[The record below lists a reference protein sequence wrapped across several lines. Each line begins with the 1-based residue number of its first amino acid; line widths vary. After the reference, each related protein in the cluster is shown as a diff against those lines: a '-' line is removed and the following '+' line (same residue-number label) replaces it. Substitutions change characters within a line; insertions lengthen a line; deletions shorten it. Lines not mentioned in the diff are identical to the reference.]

1 MLVESIV
8 RKTLGLKRHR
18 VKKVGED
25 DGCLVVWL
33 LPDGRFKLVCSCC
46 DAKGPGYD
54 TLRERRWKHV
64 PLWGIPV
71 ILVYAPRRVS
81 CSRCGVKVEAIPWT
95 QGKSSL
101 SLPLSVVLG
110 TWAGLVA
117 WNVVGQLF
125 GFHWNTVRKAV
136 KNLVDFGL
144 ENRDLQ
150 NVLYI
155 GIDEISRK
163 RGHVYHTQ
171 VYDLTEKRL
180 LWSGEDR
187 SAETLQ
193 RFFDQFGQERLEK
206 IEAVC
211 CDMWAPYVDVVKKR
225 LPNALLVFDK
235 FHIVRHLMEAVDTVR
250 KEEARELKADDPEL
264 LKKTR
269 YIWLKNPWNL
279 TEYQSVRLSDLE
291 KLNLKINRA
300 YLLKEAFRRFWN
312 YSYRACAKKYLD
324 RWFWWATHSRLK
336 PFRDFAW
343 MLRRHQEDILNY
355 FKVRIDN
362 GAVEGLNNKAK
373 AISHRAFGYRTAE
386 TFELALYHGLGKL
399 PTPPSTHKFV

>member
-18 VKKVGED
+18 VKRVNEV
-25 DGCLVVWL
+25 DGSLVVWL
-33 LPDGRFKLVCSCC
+33 LPDGRLKPLCSACETE
-46 DAKGPGYD
+46 GPGYD
-54 TLRERRWKHV
+54 RLKERRWKHV

-71 ILVYAPRRVS
+71 VLVYAPRRVA

-95 QGKSSL
+95 QGKSPL

-110 TWAGLVA
+110 TWARIVA

-136 KNLVDFGL
+136 KDLVDFGL

-150 NVLYI
+150 EVLYI

-171 VYDLTEKRL
+171 VYDLTGKRL

-193 RFFDQFGQERLEK
+193 RFFDHFGEERSEK

-211 CDMWAPYVDVVKKR
+211 CDMWAPYVDVIKER

-250 KEEARELKADDPEL
+250 KEEARELRAEDPEL

-291 KLNLKINRA
+291 QLNLKINRA
-300 YLLKEAFRRFWN
+300 YLLKEVFRKFWS
-312 YSYRACAKKYLD
+312 YTYRACAEKYLN

-362 GAVEGLNNKAK
+362 GAVEALNNKAK

-399 PTPPSTHKFV
+399 PVPPSTHKFV

>member
-8 RKTLGLKRHR
+8 RKTLGLKAHC
-18 VKKVGED
+18 VKKVTEEHGEM
-25 DGCLVVWL
+25 VVYL
-33 LPDGRFKLVCSCC
+33 LPDRRYKVVCSSCGRQ
-46 DAKGPGYD
+46 GPGYD
-54 TLRERRWKHV
+54 TLKERRWKHV

-71 ILVYAPRRVS
+71 TLVYSPRRVE
-81 CSRCGVKVEAIPWT
+81 CSTCGVRVEAMPWT
-95 QGKSSL
+95 QGKSPL
-101 SLPLSVVLG
+101 SLPLSVVLA
-110 TWAGLVA
+110 TWSKLVA
-117 WNVVGQLF
+117 WKVVGQLF

-136 KNLVDFGL
+136 KNVVDYGLV
-144 ENRDLQ
+144 NRDLG
-150 NVLYI
+150 NLIYI

-187 SAETLQ
+187 TAETLEA
-193 RFFDQFGQERLEK
+193 FFEYLGQDRCER

-211 CDMWAPYVDVVKKR
+211 CDMWAPYIDAVKKR

-235 FHIVRHLMEAVDTVR
+235 FHIVRHLLDAVDKVR
-250 KEEARELKADDPEL
+250 KEEAQKLKSEDPEL
-264 LKKTR
+264 LKKSR

-279 TEYQSVRLSDLE
+279 TDNQKVRLSDLE

-300 YLLKEAFRRFWN
+300 YLLKEAFRKFWD
-312 YSYRACAKKYLD
+312 YSYKAWAKKYLN

-336 PFRDFAW
+336 PMRDFAW
-343 MLRRHQEDILNY
+343 MIRRHQDDVLNY
-355 FKVRIDN
+355 FKVPLDN

-373 AISHRAFGYRTAE
+373 AISHRAYGYRTAE
-386 TFELALYHGLGKL
+386 TFKLALYHGMGKL
-399 PTPPSTHKFV
+399 PEPQLTHKFV

>member
-1 MLVESIV
+1 
-8 RKTLGLKRHR
+8 
-18 VKKVGED
+18 
-25 DGCLVVWL
+25 
-33 LPDGRFKLVCSCC
+33 
-46 DAKGPGYD
+46 
-54 TLRERRWKHV
+54 
-64 PLWGIPV
+64 
-71 ILVYAPRRVS
+71 
-81 CSRCGVKVEAIPWT
+81 VEAIPWT
-95 QGKSSL
+95 QGKSPL

-110 TWAGLVA
+110 TWARIVA

-136 KNLVDFGL
+136 KDLVDFGL

-150 NVLYI
+150 EVLYI

-171 VYDLTEKRL
+171 VYDLTGKRL
-180 LWSGEDR
+180 LWSGEER

-193 RFFDQFGQERLEK
+193 RFFDQFGEERSEK

-211 CDMWAPYVDVVKKR
+211 CDMWAPYVDVIKER

-250 KEEARELKADDPEL
+250 KEEARELKAEEPEL

-279 TEYQSVRLSDLE
+279 TECQSLRLSDLE

-300 YLLKEAFRRFWN
+300 
-312 YSYRACAKKYLD
+312 
-324 RWFWWATHSRLK
+324 
-336 PFRDFAW
+336 
-343 MLRRHQEDILNY
+343 
-355 FKVRIDN
+355 
-362 GAVEGLNNKAK
+362 
-373 AISHRAFGYRTAE
+373 
-386 TFELALYHGLGKL
+386 
-399 PTPPSTHKFV
+399 